1 MEAYNKKIRG
11 MILDLD
17 SKQHYDEPRMMFHE
31 SVHTPRTQ
39 ILAGGN
45 DMSGGGFILPGQND
59 LKADIVGPTPKKS
72 SKRKTAPKTA
82 SKPVSKRGLLI
93 RKIMQD
99 QGMTLPQASSF
110 IKQNQVK

>member
-17 SKQHYDEPRMMFHE
+17 SKQHYDEPMMMFHE
-31 SVHTPRTQ
+31 SVHTPRKH

-45 DMSGGGFILPGQND
+45 DGGGHILPGQND
-59 LKADIVGPTPKKS
+59 LKADIVGPV
-72 SKRKTAPKTA
+72 PKT
-82 SKPVSKRGLLI
+82 KRTSKRGLLI
-93 RKIMQD
+93 RKIMQE

-110 IKQNQVK
+110 IKNNM